1 MGAVYGCSSTVYD
14 YKIWRQQIIMKRLF
28 VSILAGLMVLFSIGI
43 SEVAQA
49 QLLLPAIAFPSLF
62 SAAAE
67 VGGVDLLQKFE
78 TEILPQLESALSPVQ
93 REQFKTAVA
102 DGTSFRKA
110 FKALTLT
117 PEQKSQVGTLLKSL
131 PKKDFFAAL
140 TPEQKQ
146 QLFLTKK
153 GLFKPTP
160 AEIGEKID
168 AKMKMAVGKSP
179 LAPTGAEIGEKISA
193 KMKAIKS
200 KVEEAVP

>member
-1 MGAVYGCSSTVYD
+1 
-14 YKIWRQQIIMKRLF
+14 MKQLLA
-28 VSILAGLMVLFSIGI
+28 SILAVLVVLLSIGT
-43 SEVAQA
+43 SEIAQA
-49 QLLLPAIAFPSLF
+49 QTLSVIAFPSLF
-62 SAAAE
+62 SAAAPE
-67 VGGVDLLQKFE
+67 TAGVDLVQKFE
-78 TEILPQLESALSPVQ
+78 TEILPQLESALSPEQ
-93 REQFKTAVA
+93 REQFKTAVT

-117 PEQKSQVGTLLKSL
+117 PEQKSQVGALLKSL
-131 PKKDFFAAL
+131 PKKDFFASL
-140 TPEQKQ
+140 TPDQKQ

-179 LAPTGAEIGEKISA
+179 FAPTGAEIGEKINA

-200 KVEEAVP
+200 KVEEAAP